1 MRAVL
6 GIIAGIVAGFA
17 AMLVIA
23 TVGGLIFPSSAR
35 IDGFN
40 AEQIVAAF
48 PTLPMGAKIAI
59 VLSWFGGALVG
70 AALAKKVAGRG
81 WAAWTVAGLFAL
93 YVVLTVLVLPMPSW
107 LQAVAVLAPL
117 LGGLI
122 ANHLVADREPAAPA
136 PATGADL

>member
-6 GIIAGIVAGFA
+6 GLVAGIVIGFA

-23 TVGGLIFPSSAR
+23 TSGGLIFPSSAR

-59 VLSWFGGALVG
+59 ILSWFGGALVG
-70 AALAKKVAGRG
+70 AALAKKIVGRG

-93 YVVLTVLVLPMPSW
+93 YVVLTVLVLPMPNW
-107 LQAVAVLAPL
+107 LQAIAVLAPL
-117 LGGLI
+117 IGGLL
-122 ANHLVADREPAAPA
+122 ANHLVAGQPPAAPVT
-136 PATGADL
+136 P

>member
-17 AMLVIA
+17 AMLIIA
-23 TVGGLIFPSSAR
+23 TAGGLIFPSSAR

-48 PTLPMGAKIAI
+48 PTLPTGAKVAI
-59 VLSWFGGALVG
+59 ILSWFGGALIG
-70 AALAKKVAGRG
+70 AALAKRIVGRG

-93 YVVLTVLVLPMPSW
+93 YVVLNVLILPMPSW

-117 LGGLI
+117 TGGLI
-122 ANHLVADREPAAPA
+122 ANHLVGDRSAATPAVP
-136 PATGADL
+136 LNS